1 VTEST
6 TRFGVLGPES
16 AAPALSGTLAR
27 MTDQLE
33 SLAVATIKGLSM
45 DGVQKANSG
54 HPGMPMGMADIAVT
68 LWTRFLTVDPR
79 HPEWPDRDRF
89 VLSNGHGSMLL
100 YSLLHLSG
108 FPITMD
114 DLKDFRQW
122 GSHTDGHPEI
132 HQELGIEMTT
142 GPLGQGFGTGI
153 GMAIAE
159 AHLQARLGSSLV
171 DHRTFGFVSDGDLME
186 GISAETASLA
196 GHLGL
201 GKVVYFYDDN
211 DISIDGST
219 DIAFSEDVQ
228 RRFEA
233 VGWHVLD
240 VDGHDRPAIAEA
252 TEAAIADSERPSLVI
267 CRTHI
272 GHGSPNKQDTAS
284 SHGSPLGD
292 EEIRLTKE
300 AIGLPP
306 DQHFFV
312 PDGVYDFFST
322 SMQRGRDSHD
332 AWMGRRDDALA
343 DPATA
348 DTWNAFYGDDPVT
361 FDDPGF
367 ETGSS
372 MATRASSGKL
382 FGQIADQAQN
392 VIGGA
397 ADLVGST
404 KTVIDSERLFSK
416 TDRAARDIAFG
427 IREHAMG
434 TIVNGMAV
442 HGGLRPYG
450 ATFFVFSD
458 YMRPAVRL
466 SALMGVRS
474 IWVWTHDSI
483 FLGEDGP
490 THQPVE
496 QLASL
501 RAMPNLRVI
510 RPADANEVVA
520 AWEMALNHADG
531 PTALVLSRQNLP
543 TLESTGHGTKRGGY
557 VVREGSDA
565 TIVAT
570 GSEVHVAIDAAE
582 ELEATGVSVRV
593 VSLPCWEV
601 FFEQDEDYRS
611 GVLGEGPIASLEAG
625 STFGWQA
632 ITGSDG
638 LNLGLDRFGA
648 SAPDDVLAEQFG
660 FTATTVAAKIAAW
673 LA

>member
-1 VTEST
+1 M
-6 TRFGVLGPES
+6 
-16 AAPALSGTLAR
+16 GTLAT
-27 MTDQLE
+27 MTDHLE

-68 LWTRFLTVDPR
+68 LWSKFLTVDPR

-114 DLKDFRQW
+114 DLKSFRQW

-142 GPLGQGFGTGI
+142 GPLGQGFGTGV

-159 AHLQARLGSSLV
+159 SHLQARLGSALV

-186 GISAETASLA
+186 GISAESASLA

-201 GKVVYFYDDN
+201 GKLTYYYDDN

-219 DIAFSEDVQ
+219 DIAFSENVAE
-228 RRFEA
+228 RFDA

-252 TEAAIADSERPSLVI
+252 TEAALAEGDRPSLII
-267 CRTHI
+267 CHTI
-272 GHGSPNKQDTAS
+272 IANGSPNKANTAG

-292 EEIRLTKE
+292 DEIRLTKD

-306 DQHFFV
+306 DETFFV
-312 PDGVYDFFST
+312 PDGVYDFFSDA
-322 SMQRGRDSHD
+322 MQRGRDAHD
-332 AWMGRRDDALA
+332 AWMSRRDAALT

-348 DTWNAFYGDDPVT
+348 DTWNAFYGSDPVT

-367 ETGSS
+367 EVGSS

-382 FGQIADQAQN
+382 FSQIAEKAQN

-404 KTVIDSERLFSK
+404 KTLIDSSRLFSK

-434 TIVNGMAV
+434 TIVNGMAA

-466 SALMGVRS
+466 SALMHVPS

-496 QLASL
+496 HLASL

-520 AWEMALNHADG
+520 AWEMALNHAVG

-543 TLESTGHGTKRGGY
+543 TLESTGAGTKRGGY
-557 VVREGSDA
+557 VVRDGADA
-565 TIVAT
+565 TLVAT
-570 GSEVHVAIDAAE
+570 GSEVHVALEAAE
-582 ELEATGVSVRV
+582 ELAATGLNLRV

-601 FFEQDEDYRS
+601 FFEQDDEYRR
-611 GVLGEGPIASLEAG
+611 GVLGDGPIASLEAA

-632 ITGSDG
+632 ITGRDG

-660 FTATTVAAKIAAW
+660 FTATAVAAKIAAW

>member
-1 VTEST
+1 
-6 TRFGVLGPES
+6 
-16 AAPALSGTLAR
+16 
-27 MTDQLE
+27 MNDHLE

-54 HPGMPMGMADIAVT
+54 HPGMPMGMADIAVV
-68 LWTRFLTVDPR
+68 LWSKFLTVDPR
-79 HPEWPDRDRF
+79 HPQWPDRDRF

-114 DLKDFRQW
+114 DLKNFRQW

-142 GPLGQGFGTGI
+142 GPLGQGFGTGV

-171 DHRTFGFVSDGDLME
+171 NHRTFGFVSDGDLME
-186 GISAETASLA
+186 GISAESASLA
-196 GHLGL
+196 GHFGL
-201 GKVVYFYDDN
+201 GKLVYFYDDN

-219 DIAFSEDVQ
+219 DIAFSENVQ
-228 RRFEA
+228 QRFEA
-233 VGWHVLD
+233 VGWQVLD
-240 VDGHDRPAIAEA
+240 VDGHERQAIAEA
-252 TEAAIADSERPSLVI
+252 TEAAIADLERPSLVI
-267 CRTHI
+267 CRTI
-272 GHGSPNKQDTAS
+272 IAQGSPNKANTAG

-292 EEIRLTKE
+292 DEIRLTKA

-306 DQHFFV
+306 DEQFFV
-312 PDGVYDFFST
+312 PNGVYEFFSDG
-322 SMQRGRDSHD
+322 MQRGREAHD
-332 AWMGRRDDALA
+332 AWMRRRDDALA
-343 DPATA
+343 DPAIA
-348 DTWNAFYGDDPVT
+348 DTWNAFYGSDPVT
-361 FDDPGF
+361 FDEPGF
-367 ETGSS
+367 EVGSS

-382 FGQIADQAQN
+382 FSQIAEKAQN
-392 VIGGA
+392 FIGGA

-404 KTVIDSERLFSK
+404 KTVVDSGRLFSK
-416 TDRAARDIAFG
+416 DDRAARDIAFG

-466 SALMGVRS
+466 SALMGVPS
-474 IWVWTHDSI
+474 VWVWTHDSI

-496 QLASL
+496 HLASL

-520 AWEMALNHADG
+520 AWEMALNHSEG
-531 PTALVLSRQNLP
+531 PTALVLSRQNVP
-543 TLESTGHGTKRGGY
+543 TLASTGAGAKRGGY
-557 VVREGSDA
+557 VVRDGADA
-565 TIVAT
+565 ILVAT
-570 GSEVHVAIDAAE
+570 GSEVHVAIAAAE
-582 ELEATGVSVRV
+582 ELEATGVAVRV

-601 FFEQDEDYRS
+601 FFEQDEEYRS
-611 GVLGEGPIASLEAG
+611 GVLGDGPIASLEAA

-660 FTATTVAAKIAAW
+660 FTSTAVAAKIAAW

>member
-1 VTEST
+1 MSS
-6 TRFGVLGPES
+6 S
-16 AAPALSGTLAR
+16 AAERWLHPTANIGRKASAQAPDNAIRLQGRSESVAGPLMGTLAT
-27 MTDQLE
+27 MTDHLE

-68 LWTRFLTVDPR
+68 LWSKFLTVDPR

-108 FPITMD
+108 FPIAMD
-114 DLKDFRQW
+114 DLKSFRQW

-142 GPLGQGFGTGI
+142 GPLGQGFGTGV

-159 AHLQARLGSSLV
+159 SHLQARLGSALV

-186 GISAETASLA
+186 GISAESASLA

-201 GKVVYFYDDN
+201 GKLTYFYDDN

-219 DIAFSEDVQ
+219 DIAFSENVAE
-228 RRFEA
+228 RFDA

-252 TEAAIADSERPSLVI
+252 TEAALAEGDRPSLII
-267 CRTHI
+267 CRTI
-272 GHGSPNKQDTAS
+272 IANGSPNKANTAG

-292 EEIRLTKE
+292 DEIRLTKD

-306 DQHFFV
+306 DETFFV
-312 PDGVYDFFST
+312 PDGVYDFFSDA
-322 SMQRGRDSHD
+322 MQRGRDAHD
-332 AWMGRRDDALA
+332 AWMSRRDAALT

-348 DTWNAFYGDDPVT
+348 DTWNAFYGSDPVT

-367 ETGSS
+367 EVGSS

-382 FGQIADQAQN
+382 FSQIAEKAQN

-404 KTVIDSERLFSK
+404 KTLIDSSRLFSK

-466 SALMGVRS
+466 SALMHVPS

-496 QLASL
+496 HLASL
-501 RAMPNLRVI
+501 PRCPTCESSDPQMPTRSSRHGRWRSTTPSDPPRSSSVDRICRRSSPRA
-510 RPADANEVVA
+510 PAPSGA
-520 AWEMALNHADG
+520 ATWCGTA
-531 PTALVLSRQNLP
+531 PTPRWSP
-543 TLESTGHGTKRGGY
+543 
-557 VVREGSDA
+557 REARYTSPSKPQKNSLQPGS
-565 TIVAT
+565 
-570 GSEVHVAIDAAE
+570 
-582 ELEATGVSVRV
+582 L
-593 VSLPCWEV
+593 
-601 FFEQDEDYRS
+601 
-611 GVLGEGPIASLEAG
+611 
-625 STFGWQA
+625 
-632 ITGSDG
+632 
-638 LNLGLDRFGA
+638 
-648 SAPDDVLAEQFG
+648 
-660 FTATTVAAKIAAW
+660 
-673 LA
+673 